1 MRPISTRYSIRWM
14 APAFPRLQRGP
25 SASFATRSDSPAG
38 AKAATPVTKES
49 YGTCAYPPGYVR
61 GMTSAAGAFTGSGS
75 VMVTNTIPAVAL
87 LYRNWYPMG
96 FCA

>member
-1 MRPISTRYSIRWM
+1 
-14 APAFPRLQRGP
+14 
-25 SASFATRSDSPAG
+25 
-38 AKAATPVTKES
+38 
-49 YGTCAYPPGYVR
+49 
-61 GMTSAAGAFTGSGS
+61 MTSAAGAFTGSGS